1 MLGIDLW
8 TCSSTLKQ
16 MPSFT
21 TPFTA
26 SAPCHPP
33 EDEHTNIRAIRFQI
47 AAELE
52 AVNQYDEIIQT
63 SSNPLV
69 KAVVRSI
76 LLEEKTH
83 VGELLALL
91 YSISPIDRSLAADGE
106 SEVSD
111 ILVAQMRGEGAPSGT

>member
-1 MLGIDLW
+1 
-8 TCSSTLKQ
+8 
-16 MPSFT
+16 MPEFT
-21 TPFTA
+21 SPFTA
-26 SAPCHPP
+26 SAPP
-33 EDEHTNIRAIRFQI
+33 ETTPDDHLIARAVRFQI
-47 AAELE
+47 SAELE

-111 ILVAQMRGEGAPSGT
+111 ILVAQMRGDGAPSGT

>member
-26 SAPCHPP
+26 PAHSLPP
-33 EDEHTNIRAIRFQI
+33 DDHTIIRAVRFQI

-52 AVNQYDEIIQT
+52 AVNQYDEIIRT

-69 KAVVRSI
+69 KEVLRSI

-106 SEVSD
+106 SEVSG
-111 ILVAQMRGEGAPSGT
+111 ILVAQMRGDGAPSGT